1 MTPLP
6 CVVCVPA
13 KDEAAAV
20 PRLLRAL
27 AAQRAAGPDRPLRV
41 LLLANN
47 CTDATAAVARASA
60 HPALDLRVQEAR
72 LLGDEAHVG
81 FARRQALALGLDWL
95 RRDGEPEGA
104 LISTDADALPPPD
117 WIGAQLRALAE
128 GADCVGGRIDLD
140 DSLPLPPGLLAV
152 RDTVAR
158 YWAAVRALADRID
171 PLPWDP
177 APRHGDH
184 VAGSLAIAAPFY
196 EAIGGL
202 PPLPCGED
210 NALVAE
216 VERAGGRL
224 RHDPAV
230 FVRVS
235 AREDGRASGGM
246 ATEMVKWRR
255 IAETGAP
262 HLLSDAAF
270 WQALLQRRADL
281 RALFHA
287 RRLEGK
293 LAALAAGCP
302 NDIAFLARA
311 EPLLPALPQAEA
323 PIATATAALE
333 ALARDGRIA
342 A

>member
-1 MTPLP
+1 MPP

-13 KDEAAAV
+13 KDEARAV
-20 PRLLRAL
+20 PRLLAAL
-27 AAQRAAGPDRPLRV
+27 AAQDAAGPDHPLRV

-47 CTDATAAVARASA
+47 CADGTAAAARAVVAPGLRLRVVEVRLSGASA
-60 HPALDLRVQEAR
+60 H
-72 LLGDEAHVG
+72 VG
-81 FARRQALALGLDWL
+81 VARRQALALGQDWL
-95 RRDGEPEGA
+95 RQDRVAGGV
-104 LISTDADALPPPD
+104 LISTDADALPPPG
-117 WIGAQLRALAE
+117 WVGAQLRALAA
-128 GADCVGGRIDLD
+128 GAECVGGRIDID

-152 RDTVAR
+152 RDRVAC

-196 EAIGGL
+196 DAIGGL

-210 NALVAE
+210 NALVAA
-216 VERAGGRL
+216 VERAGGRV

-230 FVRVS
+230 SVRVS

-246 ATEMVKWRR
+246 ATEMVKWRH

-262 HLLSDAAF
+262 HLLPDAPF
-270 WQALLQRRADL
+270 WEALLRRRAAL
-281 RALFHA
+281 RADFRA
-287 RRLEGK
+287 GRLEGPLAT
-293 LAALAAGCP
+293 LAADCP

-311 EPLLPALPQAEA
+311 EPTLPPLPQAEA
-323 PIATATAALE
+323 PIGTATLALE
-333 ALARDGRIA
+333 ALARPGSLA